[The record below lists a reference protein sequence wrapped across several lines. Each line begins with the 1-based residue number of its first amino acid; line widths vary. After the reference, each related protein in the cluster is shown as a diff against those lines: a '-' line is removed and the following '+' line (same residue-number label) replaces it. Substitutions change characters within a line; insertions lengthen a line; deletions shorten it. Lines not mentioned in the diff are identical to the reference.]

1 MERKFIENFAN
12 RVPSLLAKNFKRET
26 VTGEKHAR
34 RNGATDGNRGRKLKL
49 S

>member
-12 RVPSLLAKNFKRET
+12 RVPSPLAKNFKHET